1 MGIAH
6 ALLPEK
12 GLVCPG
18 DVVVGG
24 DSHTCSYGAV
34 GAFATG
40 IGSTDLAAAM
50 FTGSLWLKVPESK
63 KFIFY
68 GKLRHG

>member
-1 MGIAH
+1 MPFCRKRLGFA
-6 ALLPEK
+6 
-12 GLVCPG
+12 G
-18 DVVVGG
+18 DVIVGG

-50 FTGSLWLKVPESK
+50 LTGSLWLKVPSP
-63 KFIFY
+63 
-68 GKLRHG
+68 